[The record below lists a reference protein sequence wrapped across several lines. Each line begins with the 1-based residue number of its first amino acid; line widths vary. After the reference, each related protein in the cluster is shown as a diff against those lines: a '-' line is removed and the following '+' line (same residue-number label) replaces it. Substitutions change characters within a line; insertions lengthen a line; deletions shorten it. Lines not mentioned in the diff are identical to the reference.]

1 MTKSKLI
8 VPKHVWDGAQAEKDK
23 NELEKIPNPV
33 GWRMVLFPLK
43 LKEKTKS
50 GLQYLITEKGSGPKV
65 TSSYQGIVDY
75 AVYFEDGRLL
85 ETSKMET
92 AKTLDLLDNARAAA
106 GGYQPIPVNVSDTGQ
121 MIVGFKEGL
130 RKLRQGDKATLF
142 LPFDIAYGDR
152 GSRGIPPKSNLI
164 FEIEVVEVLKD

>member
-1 MTKSKLI
+1 
-8 VPKHVWDGAQAEKDK
+8 
-23 NELEKIPNPV
+23 
-33 GWRMVLFPLK
+33 
-43 LKEKTKS
+43 
-50 GLQYLITEKGSGPKV
+50 LQYLITEKGSGPKV

-92 AKTLDLLDNARAAA
+92 AKALDLLDNARAAA

>member
-1 MTKSKLI
+1 M
-8 VPKHVWDGAQAEKDK
+8 
-23 NELEKIPNPV
+23 
-33 GWRMVLFPLK
+33 
-43 LKEKTKS
+43 
-50 GLQYLITEKGSGPKV
+50 

-92 AKTLDLLDNARAAA
+92 AKALELLDDARAAA

-121 MIVGFKEGL
+121 MIIGFKEGL

-142 LPFDIAYGDR
+142 LPLTLLMVIGEQE
-152 GSRGIPPKSNLI
+152 GSHPNPIL
-164 FEIEVVEVLKD
+164 FLKLKWLRSLKTKYP